1 MMQKISATM
10 KTSGHKINPMTTAVK
25 ITLTTYAMLY
35 KIEKF
40 SASVVTC
47 FSHSLRSL

>member
-1 MMQKISATM
+1 VLAARDRAHDAEDQR
-10 KTSGHKINPMTTAVK
+10 NDEDQRPQDQPDDNRVK

-40 SASVVTC
+40 SASW
-47 FSHSLRSL
+47 